1 VFDSTE
7 KINILCEQ
15 DQLNLLH
22 EISTTVQESLVVEDS
37 FENIMNIVGKL
48 IDFRSASL
56 YIMTNKSGQLNEICT
71 IGRSVDLIDF
81 VQFDMGSGISAWVAQ
96 KRRPIIL
103 NNVRKSEGGA
113 HTRSFL
119 SVPIALTKEIIGV
132 INLAHDEPH
141 AFSKDDAKL
150 MEIISSLLAL
160 LAERIEHKKYDKKM
174 ETEIESLE
182 AENDSMRSEI
192 ENMNS
197 DSSLN
202 MVTSSD
208 NQRINNSLAIIT
220 GNAQFLM
227 MSLKNIDSSITRRLQ
242 AIDSEAANVLC
253 LTENISQ
260 SNDESEN
267 RNFEKNRLIGE
278 EEFAIR

>member
-7 KINILCEQ
+7 KIKIISDQ
-15 DQLNLLH
+15 DQLELLH
-22 EISTTVQESLVVEDS
+22 EISAAVQESSVVEDS
-37 FENIMNIVGKL
+37 FENIMYIVGRL

-56 YIMTNKSGQLNEICT
+56 YVMANKSGQLNEICT
-71 IGRSVDLIDF
+71 IGRRVDLIDF

-132 INLAHDEPH
+132 VNLAHDEPH
-141 AFSKDDAKL
+141 AFSQNDAKL

-160 LAERIEHKKYDKKM
+160 LAERIEHKKYSINM
-174 ETEIESLE
+174 EAQIESFETE
-182 AENDSMRSEI
+182 NDNMREELKKVNTDSPAKEFTPSE
-192 ENMNS
+192 
-197 DSSLN
+197 
-202 MVTSSD
+202 

-227 MSLKNIDSSITRRLQ
+227 MTLKDMDSSITRRLQ
-242 AIDSEAANVLC
+242 TIDSEAANLLC
-253 LTENISQ
+253 LTENMSQ
-260 SNDESEN
+260 TYKESGN
-267 RNFEKNRLIGE
+267 PGFEKNRLTSE
-278 EEFAIR
+278 EKLTIH